1 MQHATTPR
9 TVDPEILLRG
19 PRLGPALAL
28 SPDGVRVAFTWNRD
42 GQFQLCAVPVAGGE
56 VRQLTNDADAAQMP
70 DWTPDSR
77 SILFRQDHDG
87 DENTNL
93 LLIPAAGGSVHR
105 VTDNPQTVDGSPSF
119 TPDGRTVVFGSNG
132 DGPYHI
138 YRVSVDG
145 GRPQQLTSGEH
156 SELAIEVSPDGS
168 LAVFARRIPAGAQ
181 MRSALGLLD
190 LATGAERVLGTFG
203 VHAATPHWSPDGK
216 MVLFSDD
223 SSGFQQVILVDA
235 ATGAA
240 TPLSPPTHDTAGGDF
255 SHDGRSVVYLE
266 NRDGN
271 LIPIV
276 HDLTSGA
283 RREVAA
289 FPDGVHA
296 NPELTADGATL
307 VCTYSGPQHPADI
320 WAIPLDGGTPR
331 QLTESLPEG
340 IARDALVRP
349 ELVRYP
355 SSDGRMIPAWFYRPR
370 GVERPP
376 AIVLVHGGPT
386 GQTMNGWNVQVQ
398 FFVSRGYA
406 VLAPNN
412 RGSTGYG
419 KEYRDANLRDWG
431 GGDLRDLVAGHRW
444 LAESG
449 AVDPARIGV
458 TGGSYGGYMTL
469 IAMTKTPEVWAAGAS
484 VVGMSNLRTLH
495 QTTRK
500 GDLLPYLI
508 QQLGTPDENPALY
521 HDRSAI
527 NFIEDVRRPLLIL
540 QGGRD
545 PRVPLAEA
553 EQMRDRM
560 LAAGKTVGYHVYMDE
575 GHGFRKVENVV
586 DAMHRTVDFFD
597 EYMGR
602 P

>member
-1 MQHATTPR
+1 
-9 TVDPEILLRG
+9 
-19 PRLGPALAL
+19 
-28 SPDGVRVAFTWNRD
+28 
-42 GQFQLCAVPVAGGE
+42 
-56 VRQLTNDADAAQMP
+56 
-70 DWTPDSR
+70 
-77 SILFRQDHDG
+77 
-87 DENTNL
+87 
-93 LLIPAAGGSVHR
+93 
-105 VTDNPQTVDGSPSF
+105 
-119 TPDGRTVVFGSNG
+119 
-132 DGPYHI
+132 
-138 YRVSVDG
+138 
-145 GRPQQLTSGEH
+145 
-156 SELAIEVSPDGS
+156 
-168 LAVFARRIPAGAQ
+168 
-181 MRSALGLLD
+181 
-190 LATGAERVLGTFG
+190 
-203 VHAATPHWSPDGK
+203 
-216 MVLFSDD
+216 
-223 SSGFQQVILVDA
+223 
-235 ATGAA
+235 
-240 TPLSPPTHDTAGGDF
+240 
-255 SHDGRSVVYLE
+255 
-266 NRDGN
+266 
-271 LIPIV
+271 
-276 HDLTSGA
+276 
-283 RREVAA
+283 
-289 FPDGVHA
+289 
-296 NPELTADGATL
+296 
-307 VCTYSGPQHPADI
+307 
-320 WAIPLDGGTPR
+320 
-331 QLTESLPEG
+331 
-340 IARDALVRP
+340 
-349 ELVRYP
+349 
-355 SSDGRMIPAWFYRPR
+355 MIPAWFYRPR

-545 PRVPLAEA
+545 PRVPLTEA

>member
-1 MQHATTPR
+1 MQHATTTR
-9 TVDPEILLRG
+9 TIDPEILLRG
-19 PRLGPALAL
+19 PRLGTAIAV
-28 SPDGVRVAFTWNRD
+28 SPDGTQVVFTWNRD
-42 GQFQLCAVPVAGGE
+42 GQFQLCVVPVAGGA
-56 VRQLTNDADAAQMP
+56 VRQLTDDADAAQMP
-70 DWTPDSR
+70 DWTPDSQ
-77 SILFRQDHDG
+77 SILFRRDHDG

-93 LLIPAAGGSVHR
+93 LLIPAAGGDAHR
-105 VTDNPQTVDGSPSF
+105 ITDNAETVDGSPSF

-145 GRPQQLTSGEH
+145 GRPQQLTRGEH
-156 SELAIEVSPDGS
+156 SELAVKVSPDGS
-168 LAVFARRIPAGAQ
+168 RAAFARRVPAGVE
-181 MRSALGLLD
+181 MRAELGILD
-190 LATGAERVLGTFG
+190 LSSGTERLLGTFG
-203 VHAATPHWSPDGK
+203 VHNAAPHWSPDGTTI
-216 MVLFSDD
+216 LFTDD

-235 ATGAA
+235 KTGAV
-240 TPLSPPTHDTAGGDF
+240 TPLSPPTNDTVGGGF
-255 SHDGRSVVYLE
+255 SHDGRSAVYLE

-276 HDLTSGA
+276 HDLASGE
-283 RREVAA
+283 RRAVTA
-289 FPDGVHA
+289 FPDGAHTD
-296 NPELTADGATL
+296 PELTADGTTL
-307 VCTYSGPQHPADI
+307 ICIYNGPQHPADI
-320 WAIPLDGGTPR
+320 WAIPLDGGAPR

-355 SSDGRMIPAWFYRPR
+355 SFDGRMIPAWFYRPR
-370 GVERPP
+370 GVERAP
-376 AIVLVHGGPT
+376 AIILVHGGPT
-386 GQTMNGWNVQVQ
+386 GQTMNGWSVQVQ

-419 KEYRDANLRDWG
+419 KEYRDANIRDWG
-431 GGDLRDLVAGHRW
+431 GGDLRDLVAGHQW

-469 IAMTKTPEVWAAGAS
+469 IAMTKTPDVWAAGVS

-500 GDLLPYLI
+500 GDLLPYLV
-508 QQLGTPDENPALY
+508 QQLGTPDENPTLY

-527 NFIEDVRRPLLIL
+527 NFIDDVRRPLLIL

-560 LAAGKTVGYHVYMDE
+560 LAAGKTVGYHAYMDE

-586 DAMHRTVDFFD
+586 DAMHRTIAFFD
-597 EYMGR
+597 EHMGAS
-602 P
+602 